1 MFFNKDEKLE
11 CFRSLLAPFSV
22 LFAGILLLRDFL
34 FKLGILTKQ
43 KLPCKV
49 ISVGNI
55 STGGTG
61 KTPLIITLACFFQ
74 KKGIS
79 VGILSRGYGRK
90 SSGCLLVTDGLSEPP
105 SWELCGDEPTLMA
118 KTLKGIPI
126 VVDKKRFRGGSF
138 LIEHFNPDIILLD
151 DAFQHNS
158 IYRDFDIILVNSSDR
173 PKDHKLLPMGN
184 LREPWSCIKR
194 ADMVFLSKTNLT
206 EVSPFIKKNLEK
218 TSLPY
223 FHSSIDLNPTLVN
236 IQNKTTMTV
245 NQLKEKPVLLVS
257 AIGDPGSF
265 HNLVQKTGATIVDH
279 LTYKDH
285 FSYTKNDWENIVTKK
300 EKTGAELI
308 LTTEKDLLK
317 LTTLT
322 KNYSIFALS
331 VRFSPGKESLKKI
344 AKAINL

>member
-1 MFFNKDEKLE
+1 MIVLG
-11 CFRSLLAPFSV
+11 SLSAQTNLSPLSAATAQTFGSYSRGLDAVNWNPASLAYKYRIKIKTELQELPEPK
-22 LFAGILLLRDFL
+22 AGYRIHILNTTSTVESDSLANQIRDFL

-118 KTLKGIPI
+118 KTLKGVPI

-151 DAFQHNS
+151 DAFQ
-158 IYRDFDIILVNSSDR
+158 
-173 PKDHKLLPMGN
+173 
-184 LREPWSCIKR
+184 LRLQ
-194 ADMVFLSKTNLT
+194 V
-206 EVSPFIKKNLEK
+206 VQ
-218 TSLPY
+218 
-223 FHSSIDLNPTLVN
+223 
-236 IQNKTTMTV
+236 IQ
-245 NQLKEKPVLLVS
+245 
-257 AIGDPGSF
+257 F
-265 HNLVQKTGATIVDH
+265 
-279 LTYKDH
+279 
-285 FSYTKNDWENIVTKK
+285 
-300 EKTGAELI
+300 
-308 LTTEKDLLK
+308 
-317 LTTLT
+317 
-322 KNYSIFALS
+322 
-331 VRFSPGKESLKKI
+331 
-344 AKAINL
+344 